1 MNNLVHAALATPRIL
16 ALSAGILSP
25 IVIPRVA
32 VADSSSSTLES
43 CVHALSAEQR
53 QRCDEAV
60 SSQSKFSGQTAPLE
74 GGWRLVKTK
83 NPGGTAETIS
93 VMHVA
98 DTAKSDIG
106 LAGLSLRCGLGSF
119 EVVLIT
125 LEHLPRASRP
135 NVILT
140 AGSVRN
146 QFQASVAQS
155 EDELVLPQAASGLA
169 TGKWQSATEL
179 SVEIETQPN
188 PIRGIVPIGGLSA
201 ALRLLSPL
209 CAAR

>member
-1 MNNLVHAALATPRIL
+1 MNNLVHAALAIPRIL

-25 IVIPRVA
+25 IVIPRVV
-32 VADSSSSTLES
+32 VADSPSSTLQS
-43 CVHALSAEQR
+43 CVYGLSAEQR

-60 SSQSKFSGQTAPLE
+60 SNQSKFSGQTVPLE
-74 GGWRLVKTK
+74 GGWRLVRTK
-83 NPGGTAETIS
+83 NPGGTTETIS

-119 EVVLIT
+119 EVILIT
-125 LEHLPRASRP
+125 LEPLPRASRP

-140 AGSVRN
+140 VGSVRN

-155 EDELVLPQAASGLA
+155 GEQLVLPQAASGLA
-169 TGKWQSATEL
+169 TGEWQSGTEL

>member
-1 MNNLVHAALATPRIL
+1 MNNLVHAVLATPRIL
-16 ALSAGILSP
+16 ASSTVILSAIA
-25 IVIPRVA
+25 IPRLV
-32 VADSSSSTLES
+32 VADTPSSTLQS
-43 CVHALSAEQR
+43 CIHSSSAEQR

-60 SSQSKFSGQTAPLE
+60 SNQSKFSGQTAPLE
-74 GGWRLVKTK
+74 GGWRLVRTK

-106 LAGLSLRCGLGSF
+106 LAGLSLRCSLASF

-140 AGSVRN
+140 VGSDRN

-155 EDELVLPQAASGLA
+155 GEELVLPQAASGLA
-169 TGKWQSATEL
+169 TGKWQSGTEL

-188 PIRGIVPIGGLSA
+188 PIRGIVPIRGLSA

-209 CAAR
+209 CAAK